1 MDTVENALFRAKTLP
16 PAIIYNH
23 ASVKTRLVTHVLD
36 VQRQIQT
43 DQYDVMR
50 LFTNFLETKYSQ
62 HQTDMRSF
70 QKMVSCGMPKIPGYA
85 NTELDQPITM
95 EEL

>member
-1 MDTVENALFRAKTLP
+1 
-16 PAIIYNH
+16 
-23 ASVKTRLVTHVLD
+23 
-36 VQRQIQT
+36 
-43 DQYDVMR
+43 MR

-95 EEL
+95 EELWDAVKKGKDTNQPVQMEYDTNSFNRRGM